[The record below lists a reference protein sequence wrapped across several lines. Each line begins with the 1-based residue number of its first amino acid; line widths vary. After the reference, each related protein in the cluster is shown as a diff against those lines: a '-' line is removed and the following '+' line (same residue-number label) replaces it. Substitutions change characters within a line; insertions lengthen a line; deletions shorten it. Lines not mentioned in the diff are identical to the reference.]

1 MRPGTFLRTCSTA
14 IAFTTLVVSSL
25 FAQSPSPSTP
35 SPQPETQT
43 PSPQPASAS
52 PQSALSNQPSS
63 SNAPISLSPAQIA
76 SFHDYLGSALSQSH
90 IPGLSAAIVQ
100 PGHVLLLAG
109 FGIRAVPVTNAVT
122 GAPVTPDTRF
132 ALGSVTQA
140 LNSLFLARLADAN
153 VVDLDNPARR
163 CWSDFK
169 LSDPQATHDAT
180 LGQLLE
186 MTAGI
191 PDYEDHLLAPPHDT
205 VADLFASLAQIP
217 VLAQPGVTFS
227 YSQASPSAAAYLA
240 TMSANHLLAPG
251 DALPATYT
259 ALFKTQLLDPLGLKH
274 TSFDA
279 PSSAPGAD
287 EAIGHLP
294 DPSGVWNPVP
304 PLNTPLGAL
313 TPAQGLR
320 ASAGDLAVW
329 LQCELSGGLA
339 ANGSRLLSEDSVQQR
354 WRPQSLRDP
363 RQYGMGWTRQYY
375 RGIEMIVSQGDYDH
389 QAALVVIIPKYRTA
403 LAVLLNGAGQPAAI
417 LLQDALLNFADFL
430 REAAAGA

>member
-1 MRPGTFLRTCSTA
+1 MRPQTFFRFGFTVTA
-14 IAFTTLVVSSL
+14 FAMLAASCIY
-25 FAQSPSPSTP
+25 AQSTP
-35 SPQPETQT
+35 GQNTA
-43 PSPQPASAS
+43 PAS
-52 PQSALSNQPSS
+52 SS
-63 SNAPISLSPAQIA
+63 SVASATSVASSSSAPVSLTPEQIA
-76 SFHDYLGSALSQSH
+76 SFRDYLGSARSQAR
-90 IPGLSAAIVQ
+90 IPGLAAAMVQ
-100 PGHVLLLAG
+100 PGRVLFLEG
-109 FGIRAVPVTNAVT
+109 FGVRAVPVGDANS

-132 ALGSVTQA
+132 ALGPVTQA

-153 VVDLDNPARR
+153 VVNLDNPARR

-180 LGQLLE
+180 LSQLLE

-191 PDYEDHLLAPPHDT
+191 PDYEDHILAPPHDT

-251 DALPATYT
+251 DALPAAYV
-259 ALFKTQLLDPLGLKH
+259 ALIKAQLLDPLGLKH

-279 PSSAPGAD
+279 PSSAPGAN

-294 DPSGVWNPVP
+294 DAGGVWNPVP
-304 PLNTPLGAL
+304 PVNAPLGAL

-339 ANGSRLLSEDSVQQR
+339 ADGSRLLSEDSLEQR

-363 RQYGMGWTRQYY
+363 SQYGMGWTRQYY
-375 RGIEMIVSQGDYDH
+375 RGIELIVSQGDYDH

-403 LAVLLNGAGQPAAI
+403 LAVLLNGAGQPAAN

>member
-1 MRPGTFLRTCSTA
+1 MRPGTFFRSCFL
-14 IAFTTLVVSSL
+14 TTVFATLAVSSPL
-25 FAQSPSPSTP
+25 AQSTPPAPSPSILP
-35 SPQPETQT
+35 SP
-43 PSPQPASAS
+43 PAST
-52 PQSALSNQPSS
+52 
-63 SNAPISLSPAQIA
+63 APVPLSPAQIA
-76 SFHDYLGSALSQSH
+76 TFHDYLSSARTQAN
-90 IPGLSAAIVQ
+90 IPGLAAALVQ
-100 PGHVLLLAG
+100 PGHVLLLEG
-109 FGIRAVPVTNAVT
+109 FGVRAVPAGDAAS

-132 ALGSVTQA
+132 ALGPVTQA
-140 LNSLFLARLADAN
+140 LNSLFLARLADSN
-153 VVDLDNPARR
+153 IVDLDQPARR

-180 LGQLLE
+180 LSQLLE

-191 PDYEDHLLAPPHDT
+191 PDYEDHILAPPHNT

-227 YSQASPSAAAYLA
+227 YSQASPAAAAYLA
-240 TMSANHLLAPG
+240 TIAANHLLAPG
-251 DALPATYT
+251 NALPAAYV

-274 TSFDA
+274 TSFDL
-279 PSSAPGAD
+279 PSSAPGAN

-294 DPSGVWNPVP
+294 DASGVWNPVP
-304 PLNTPLGAL
+304 PINAPLGAL

-320 ASAGDLAVW
+320 ASAADLALW

-339 ANGSRLLSEDSVQQR
+339 ADGSRLLSEDSLEQR

-375 RGIEMIVSQGDYDH
+375 RGIELIISQGDYDH
-389 QAALVVIIPKYRTA
+389 QAALVVIIPRYRTA
-403 LAVLLNGAGQPAAI
+403 LAVLLNAGGQPAAN

>member
-1 MRPGTFLRTCSTA
+1 MRPKTFFRTCSTA
-14 IAFTTLVVSSL
+14 IAFATLATSSL
-25 FAQSPSPSTP
+25 FAQPTP
-35 SPQPETQT
+35 PVAPPTSSASSQLETQNSKLET
-43 PSPQPASAS
+43 
-52 PQSALSNQPSS
+52 SS
-63 SNAPISLSPAQIA
+63 TPISLTPAQIA
-76 SFHDYLGSALSQSH
+76 NFRDYLASALSQSH
-90 IPGLSAAIVQ
+90 IPGLAAALVQ
-100 PGHVLLLAG
+100 PGHVLLLEG
-109 FGIRAVPVTNAVT
+109 FGIRAVPVTNAVA

-132 ALGSVTQA
+132 ALGPVTQA

-153 VVDLDNPARR
+153 IVDLDNPARR

-227 YSQASPSAAAYLA
+227 YSQASPAAAAYLA

-251 DALPATYT
+251 DALPAAYT
-259 ALFKTQLLDPLGLKH
+259 ALFKSQLLDPLGLKH
-274 TSFDA
+274 TSFDP
-279 PSSAPGAD
+279 PSSAPGSD

-304 PLNTPLGAL
+304 PLNAPLGAL

-320 ASAGDLAVW
+320 ASAGDLAIW

-339 ANGSRLLSEDSVQQR
+339 ANGTRLLSEDSVQQR

-403 LAVLLNGAGQPAAI
+403 LTVLLNAGGQPAAN
-417 LLQDALLNFADFL
+417 LLQDALLSFADFL